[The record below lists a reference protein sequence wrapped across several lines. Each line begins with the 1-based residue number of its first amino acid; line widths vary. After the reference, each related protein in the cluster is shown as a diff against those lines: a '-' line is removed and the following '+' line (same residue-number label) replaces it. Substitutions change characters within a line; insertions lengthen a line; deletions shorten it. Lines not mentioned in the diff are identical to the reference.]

1 MSESLAELIER
12 VENFEIDPGPKE
24 FTFTARLA
32 RENRWT
38 PGFAERVIREYKR
51 FCILAVHS
59 GHPVTPS
66 EQVDQAWHLHLT
78 YTRSYWDR
86 FCGTVLGRPLHH
98 EPTAGGAAEGHKFE
112 DWYSRTLASYER
124 LFGERPPADIWPPP
138 AKRFSRRNDW
148 KWYNAGRYW
157 LVPRPAAAFSLV
169 VATVLLLSLT
179 GCFSLL
185 VAGPQTNS
193 TRAALRTFSEFSFAS
208 KMALFVHVALTSAA
222 VIYVFRRTDQL
233 RKECGESSPPTETP
247 KAAEALAELSVE
259 DIAVLAGGAR
269 RLTILSLFRLQ
280 SLGCAEMGKR
290 NWLIPGM
297 LMAKPECTQPAA
309 GIDQTVLAGLRGKQA
324 ISSLVQSVKPQ
335 YDAIVRRLEIAG
347 LRYPSRIRS
356 DFLIL
361 VGLLPLFFW
370 PVLSIV
376 FLRHPVFV
384 IPLAYS
390 VIAAIVCIVA
400 NLRSTRLTPAGRWVL
415 QRKRVE
421 ALATDVPESE
431 PVDGGPVVRES
442 LMLNFALAGVAFAVT
457 QPEFRESAE
466 MLKKMLPEPA
476 GTAGSGC
483 GMPAD
488 AAGGCGGGCSGGSGC
503 GGCGGCGGGGCG
515 GGGCGGGGCGG

>member
-1 MSESLAELIER
+1 
-12 VENFEIDPGPKE
+12 
-24 FTFTARLA
+24 
-32 RENRWT
+32 
-38 PGFAERVIREYKR
+38 
-51 FCILAVHS
+51 
-59 GHPVTPS
+59 
-66 EQVDQAWHLHLT
+66 
-78 YTRSYWDR
+78 
-86 FCGTVLGRPLHH
+86 
-98 EPTAGGAAEGHKFE
+98 
-112 DWYSRTLASYER
+112 
-124 LFGERPPADIWPPP
+124 
-138 AKRFSRRNDW
+138 
-148 KWYNAGRYW
+148 
-157 LVPRPAAAFSLV
+157 
-169 VATVLLLSLT
+169 
-179 GCFSLL
+179 
-185 VAGPQTNS
+185 
-193 TRAALRTFSEFSFAS
+193 
-208 KMALFVHVALTSAA
+208 
-222 VIYVFRRTDQL
+222 
-233 RKECGESSPPTETP
+233 
-247 KAAEALAELSVE
+247 
-259 DIAVLAGGAR
+259 
-269 RLTILSLFRLQ
+269 
-280 SLGCAEMGKR
+280 MGKR

-431 PVDGGPVVRES
+431 PVDCGPVVRES

>member
-12 VENFEIDPGPKE
+12 VEKFEIDPGPKE

-86 FCGTVLGRPLHH
+86 FCGSVLGRPLHH

-169 VATVLLLSLT
+169 VATVLLLSIT
-179 GCFSLL
+179 GYFSLL

-193 TRAALRTFSEFSFAS
+193 AQSAIRKLPEVSFAS
-208 KMALFVHVALTSAA
+208 QSALLVHMALTLAT
-222 VIYVFRRTDQL
+222 VIYVLIRTNQL
-233 RKECGESSPPTETP
+233 SRECGEFLPATETP
-247 KAAEALAELSVE
+247 KAAEALAKVSIE
-259 DIAVLAGGAR
+259 DVAVLAGGAT

-280 SLGCAEMGKR
+280 SLGCAEMGKPHWFLPR
-290 NWLIPGM
+290 TLV
-297 LMAKPECTQPAA
+297 AKPGCALPAA
-309 GIDQTVLAGLRGKQA
+309 GIDRAVLAGLRSERS
-324 ISSLVQSVKPQ
+324 ISSLVQFTKPQ
-335 YDAIVRRLEIAG
+335 YVATVRRLELAG
-347 LRYPSRIRS
+347 LWYPSRIRS
-356 DFLIL
+356 ASLIL

-370 PVLSIV
+370 PALSIG
-376 FLRHPVFV
+376 FMRHPACLF
-384 IPLAYS
+384 PLMYS
-390 VIAAIVCIVA
+390 VIAASICTLA
-400 NLRSTRLTPAGRWVL
+400 NLRSTRLTPAARWVL

-421 ALATDVPESE
+421 ALAADVPESE
-431 PVDGGPVVRES
+431 SVDAGPAARES

-483 GMPAD
+483 SMPAD

-515 GGGCGGGGCGG
+515 GGGCGG